1 MSGYADA
8 EYLIRGP
15 QSFGLALREFR
26 ARSGMTQ
33 ADLAR
38 TAGLHRSYLSW
49 LERGG
54 HTEAIT
60 NILKVCAELDL
71 DVVVRPRTSDRA

>member
-1 MSGYADA
+1 MSGYPDT

-26 ARSGMTQ
+26 ARNGKTQ
-33 ADLAR
+33 AELAR

-54 HTEAIT
+54 HTEALG
-60 NILKVCAELDL
+60 NIIKVCVELDL
-71 DVVVRPRTSDRA
+71 EVVVRPRGPGRA

>member
-1 MSGYADA
+1 MS
-8 EYLIRGP
+8 EYSDIEYVIRGP

-38 TAGLHRSYLSW
+38 TAGIHRSYLSW

-54 HTEAIT
+54 HTEAVA
-60 NILKVCAELDL
+60 NLLKVCAGLELE
-71 DVVVRPRTSDRA
+71 VVVRPRGRGRA